1 MPTANLTCSPTTGG
15 AVSTWNAWYAG
26 NGKYSY
32 STPTTDGFKC
42 TVTVPASMKGATF
55 NSVAFTYTGSGASGT
70 KAVRYNSTSLS
81 VTNANLLEKLQNGDT
96 TIELYFSF
104 RATGG
109 TGYEGTHSAS
119 YTWSNVAISVD
130 YTPASVVN
138 GTITLGTSSSV
149 FYAIDKRSLAYGETL
164 PITLS
169 ITPDKAVTA
178 VRIELDDS
186 SHTAFESASMS
197 LTAASNATT
206 TVTLNYSLTS
216 STVLASRVNA
226 GYIRITLTTAD
237 GNEVSAWTATDLKLI
252 TTRNNPSLTAA
263 WSDTSSYYT
272 TFGGY
277 LQTMSHMVCAIT
289 PTLDTTADPD
299 VTIASRRLAIAGAT
313 YTAGSNAFDI
323 GSVDASGSVAYTIT
337 IVDSYGKTGT
347 LSGTLSFIAYVPP
360 YLSQLAFERYNP
372 TTLQLDDSSDYI
384 WVTAVGAVSSLNSS
398 NAWTMV
404 AAYSGGGISNS
415 RTIASDTD
423 GGAISYTQ
431 NRTIFPTRLSDAIE
445 WAVTVTLTDQVTSAS
460 YTLTIPKSGGIFNI
474 EKKGVAVGQRS
485 TGTTLNPIF
494 ESAYPAHFYA
504 GIYDANGNRVDGGSD
519 SGWQSLT
526 LTNCSQASGWAV
538 CACRKI
544 NGIVYVRG
552 AVTLSA
558 SMISS
563 GSTSLT
569 LTTLPDGFRP
579 AANFL
584 ANSGAR
590 ANYSSIEID
599 SDGSVKLW
607 NRIGAAIGTTEVVSI
622 TATFPL
628 S

>member
-1 MPTANLTCSPTTGG
+1 MATANLTCSPTSGG
-15 AVSTWNAWYAG
+15 AVSTWSGYQSGYNEIRYT
-26 NGKYSY
+26 
-32 STPTTDGFKC
+32 TPTADGFYC
-42 TVTVPASMKGATF
+42 TITVPSSLTGATF
-55 NSVAFTYTGSGASGT
+55 NSVSFTYTGAGASGT
-70 KAVRYNSTSLS
+70 KAVRYNGTSTS
-81 VTNANLLEKLQNGDT
+81 VTNANLLEKLQNGET
-96 TIELYFSF
+96 EIKVYFSF

-109 TGYEGTHSAS
+109 TGGEGTHSAT
-119 YTWSNVAISVD
+119 YTWSSVAVSVD

-149 FYAIDKRSLAYGETL
+149 FYAIDKRSLAQGETI

-178 VRIELDDS
+178 VKIELDDS
-186 SHTAFESASMS
+186 SHTNFESVSMS
-197 LTAASNATT
+197 LTAPTGSAT
-206 TVTLNYSLTS
+206 TVTLNYSMTTA
-216 STVLASRVNA
+216 TVLASRVNT

-252 TTRNNPSLTAA
+252 TTRNNPTITAA
-263 WSDTSSYYT
+263 WSDTAGYYT
-272 TFGGY
+272 TFSGY
-277 LQTMSHMVCAIT
+277 LQSMSHMVCAIT

-299 VTIASRRLAIAGAT
+299 ITIATRRLTIAGNT
-313 YTAGSNAFDI
+313 YAAGSNAFDI
-323 GSVDASGSVAYTIT
+323 GAVDASGSVSYSITIT
-337 IVDSYGKTGT
+337 DSFGKSGT
-347 LSGTLSFIAYVPP
+347 VSGTLTFIAYTPP
-360 YLSQLAFERYNP
+360 YLSSLAFERYNS

-415 RTIASDTD
+415 RTIASGTD
-423 GGAISYTQ
+423 GGAINYSQ

-445 WAVTVTLTDQVTSAS
+445 WAVTVTLTDQVTSAV

-485 TGTTLNPIF
+485 TGTTSNPIF

-519 SGWQSLT
+519 TGWQSLT

-558 SMISS
+558 SMSSS
-563 GSTSLT
+563 GSASLT

-584 ANSGAR
+584 VNSGAR